1 MKTTALA
8 VTLAFGLALPLAAY
22 AQTATPATPA
32 TPAKPAQTQAATPAK
47 PAAQAQAKI
56 DCTKVENKAKDECKA
71 PVKKP

>member
-8 VTLAFGLALPLAAY
+8 VMLAFGLALPMAAY
-22 AQTATPATPA
+22 AQSATPA
-32 TPAKPAQTQAATPAK
+32 TPAKPAQTQAATPATPAK

>member
-8 VTLAFGLALPLAAY
+8 VMLAFGLALPLAAY
-22 AQTATPATPA
+22 AQTATPA

-47 PAAQAQAKI
+47 PAAQAQAKL

>member
-1 MKTTALA
+1 MISMKTTALA
-8 VTLAFGLALPLAAY
+8 VALAFGLAMPLAAY
-22 AQTATPATPA
+22 AQTATPA